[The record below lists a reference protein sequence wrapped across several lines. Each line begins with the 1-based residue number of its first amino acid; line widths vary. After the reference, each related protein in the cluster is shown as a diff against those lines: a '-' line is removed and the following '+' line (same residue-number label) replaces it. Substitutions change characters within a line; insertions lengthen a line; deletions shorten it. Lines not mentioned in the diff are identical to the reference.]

1 MSKLESLIAERNKE
15 LQELED
21 NRGTRFPMIERATD
35 IQIAYITKELS
46 DLEGLLEPEK
56 ISLNEN
62 QKIVLE
68 YMKSAYESQ
77 KNKGI
82 NIYEIPSQLYEEDYQ
97 SPVRLANCKLR
108 SHEQLEVLQAFAEWG
123 LGHEKV

>member
-1 MSKLESLIAERNKE
+1 MNRLESLITERKKE

-21 NRGTRFPMIERATD
+21 DRGTRFPMIERARD
-35 IQIAYITKELS
+35 IRISYLTEELS

-62 QKIVLE
+62 KKIVLE

-108 SHEQLEVLQAFAEWG
+108 SHEQFEVLQAFAEWG
-123 LGHEKV
+123 VGHD